1 LTDELRTLPNHS
13 DAVRGRRCRQTAKR
27 RFSYSLKCIKNG
39 WMPVI
44 LKVLCDKDLREF
56 YGEWMRELGSESS
69 KSVGF
74 LYSFASF

>member
-1 LTDELRTLPNHS
+1 
-13 DAVRGRRCRQTAKR
+13 
-27 RFSYSLKCIKNG
+27 
-39 WMPVI
+39 MPVI